1 MGLINT
7 IAAAMLV
14 FNLGLFTTSNSMS
27 SDNPWMETLCSGSI
41 FPLISSTILAGFAS
55 YYKESELVDD
65 LGFQIVIILLVF
77 QFTHFYIALFIILKV
92 RANVSL
98 TVVLSTG
105 VSGACLIVLIGVISV
120 DQTRQV

>member
-1 MGLINT
+1 VGLINT
-7 IAAAMLV
+7 IAAAMFF

-27 SDNPWMETLCSGSI
+27 SDNPWMGTLCSGSI

-55 YYKESELVDD
+55 YYKESELVGD

-77 QFTHFYIALFIILKV
+77 QFTHFYIALFIIVKV

-120 DQTRQV
+120 DQPRQV

>member
-27 SDNPWMETLCSGSI
+27 SDNPWMTTLCSGSI